1 MMERPPRSLVEVN
14 MQKISEIPGKPEVG
28 TFEAARLIG
37 VSVPTIRRLVEHG
50 HLPGWRIGRNYKTS
64 KEAIDDFLSR
74 NARPLA
80 A

>member
-1 MMERPPRSLVEVN
+1 MD
-14 MQKISEIPGKPEVG
+14 KFSEIPGRPEVG

-37 VSVPTIRRLVEHG
+37 VSVPTVRQLVERG
-50 HLPGWRIGRNYKTS
+50 QLPGWRIGRNYKTS
-64 KEAIDDFLSR
+64 KEAIDDFLNR